1 LLSLLADFERK
12 PIRARTK
19 SGRVASFRDGKA
31 FPGKTPY
38 GYLWD
43 NKNRKI
49 NIDNVRAPIYNQIV
63 DMYLIDHLSTT
74 SVAERLTQMD
84 IETPGSGLHKNKKS
98 TRWSDDM
105 VRRILHNPA
114 YAGEATYLKNGYV
127 TAVSEDGHPYHK
139 KVDKPND
146 SDPITIKFPPL
157 ITQEKWGDIQK
168 QIEYNKRKPKKIRK
182 KDAIDKFL
190 TSNTLGKHFICGNCG
205 SVIRSRVYYDKRAG
219 KTRYQ
224 YGCSRHLTSRKQLK
238 ARGKEYCPM
247 PAMESDGFDAEVWDE
262 IIRILSNPMKFMK
275 KWILPENQNRIDKS
289 IKQLKKKLGEK
300 QKELDRF
307 TDWIAIESDARVA
320 KSYRNKQRE
329 LSEQIDHLQADI
341 NIRRREN
348 KVSADSI
355 KYLTKIVEEA
365 EQVVTDMENIVAGKR
380 FGNVEN
386 VVIPTIFNELR
397 KLESYDVRKEVLEAV
412 ISPEQGGVVRMTFDF
427 DDNFHF
433 VELDAKLNYLRTVR
447 IIEGLKNGK
456 LADGSFFN
464 PNYLIT
470 MR

>member
-1 LLSLLADFERK
+1 
-12 PIRARTK
+12 
-19 SGRVASFRDGKA
+19 
-31 FPGKTPY
+31 
-38 GYLWD
+38 
-43 NKNRKI
+43 
-49 NIDNVRAPIYNQIV
+49 
-63 DMYLIDHLSTT
+63 
-74 SVAERLTQMD
+74 
-84 IETPGSGLHKNKKS
+84 
-98 TRWSDDM
+98 M
-105 VRRILHNPA
+105 VRRMLHNPA

-127 TAVSEDGHPYHK
+127 TAISEDGHPYHK

-146 SDPITIKFPPL
+146 SDPITIKFPAL
-157 ITQEKWGDIQK
+157 ISQEKWGDIQK

-205 SVIRSRVYYDKRAG
+205 SVIRSRIYYDKRAG

-224 YGCSRHLTSRKQLK
+224 YGCSRHLTSKKQLK

-247 PAMESDGFDAEVWDE
+247 PAMASDGFDAEVWDE

-300 QKELDRF
+300 QRELDRF
-307 TDWIAIESDARVA
+307 TDWIAIEPDARVA

-329 LSEQIDHLQADI
+329 LSEQIDQFQADI

-365 EQVVTDMENIVAGKR
+365 EQAVTDMEDIVAGKR

-386 VVIPTIFNELR
+386 VVIPTIFDELR

-412 ISPEQGGVVRMTFDF
+412 VSPEQGGVVRMAFDF
-427 DDNFHF
+427 DDDFHY

-447 IIEGLKNGK
+447 IIEALKNGK

-464 PNYLIT
+464 PNYLKP
-470 MR
+470 RR